1 MNGQNVINTVAGI
14 AAGLISYAFGSWSQ
28 ELAFLSLLIALDIVT
43 GLTASVRKGS
53 GLSSAVGALGLAKK
67 GLTFLVILLAHR
79 MDVLAGTDVIM
90 VAAVWFYVANELVS
104 VTENF
109 GRAGLPLPDRLKDA
123 ITVLKAKGGVKDDVD
138 SR

>member
-1 MNGQNVINTVAGI
+1 MNGQIAINTVLGA

-28 ELAFLSLLIALDIVT
+28 ELAFLALLIALDIVT
-43 GLTASVRKGS
+43 GLTASVREGS

-123 ITVLKAKGGVKDDVD
+123 ITVLKSKGGVKDDVD
-138 SR
+138 TR